1 MKNFM
6 YMNKF
11 YMHKI
16 AAKNLSEIY
25 FLKNTMETSKSNN
38 RDLNCDWIKPVMT
51 TSKEKLWKVMLH

>member
-1 MKNFM
+1 
-6 YMNKF
+6 MNKF

-51 TSKEKLWKVMLH
+51 TSKKKLWKVMLH